1 MARNHT
7 SSSSVT
13 TGVLDCCIF
22 MPPFGNKY
30 LAITTAVPTTSTDKP
45 LTKATPNAVSYSPRN
60 VRKTKIATDE
70 ITHTLVMLTPHMRNH
85 SRYLSASCSSW
96 SWAFSYTILNAF
108 YIIVRGIGASQNRRL
123 AIRIIFL
130 PRHDQFSTALRFVL
144 FQTFAPLTH
153 RRQRDAEF
161 RGHINEALPFLLHL
175 QKVILGHQ

>member
-70 ITHTLVMLTPHMRNH
+70 ITHT
-85 SRYLSASCSSW
+85 RYDDAPYEEPQSVLECVLQLLELG
-96 SWAFSYTILNAF
+96 FSYSILNAF
-108 YIIVRGIGASQNRRL
+108 YIIVPGIGASQN
-123 AIRIIFL
+123 
-130 PRHDQFSTALRFVL
+130 
-144 FQTFAPLTH
+144 
-153 RRQRDAEF
+153 
-161 RGHINEALPFLLHL
+161 
-175 QKVILGHQ
+175 